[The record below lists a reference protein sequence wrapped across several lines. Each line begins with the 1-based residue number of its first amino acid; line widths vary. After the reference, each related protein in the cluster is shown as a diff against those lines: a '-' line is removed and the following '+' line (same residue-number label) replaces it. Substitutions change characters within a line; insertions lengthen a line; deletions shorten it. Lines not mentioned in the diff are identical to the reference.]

1 MPCSWKKWSAQADCG
16 KHLVQQGTQTV
27 RHFFHLFSSGQVTQG
42 KMLCS
47 KSGSECNSERIPSK
61 ALQGWQPPRPSQ
73 EPQRQWKITPR
84 ASLQHSED
92 QRAQDDEWISA
103 LLSEINIYK
112 LLWVIKFSQN
122 RLHCES
128 MSISQWLQIPPTGTK
143 PQLEREY
150 LHSSHSGKGLRRKLN
165 SLSIHSLHNLD
176 LNLLFIQGA

>member
-1 MPCSWKKWSAQADCG
+1 M
-16 KHLVQQGTQTV
+16 QQGTQTV

-92 QRAQDDEWISA
+92 QTVFVVHCASFLVVHFQDTW
-103 LLSEINIYK
+103 SERPRRT
-112 LLWVIKFSQN
+112 LRQRVTGVSLDVH
-122 RLHCES
+122 LC
-128 MSISQWLQIPPTGTK
+128 ISQTLSHPWLRWSCSELHRLTRVSSIP
-143 PQLEREY
+143 
-150 LHSSHSGKGLRRKLN
+150 
-165 SLSIHSLHNLD
+165 
-176 LNLLFIQGA
+176 